1 MFYGRINRSRPRI
14 TGRRT
19 DEYLR
24 SLDKTKY
31 YIIITH
37 VELVFRLYYIYVEND
52 YRKPRTRPAVRRL
65 IGV

>member
-19 DEYLR
+19 VEYLR
-24 SLDKTKY
+24 TSDKAKY
-31 YIIITH
+31 CIIITH
-37 VELVFRLYYIYVEND
+37 VENIFLLHICRKRLQTT
-52 YRKPRTRPAVRRL
+52 PHTTCSTCL